1 MDPDREQQ
9 EPRPPDPGAE
19 HRLVAYGTLAP
30 GRPNHR
36 QLDGLVGRWM
46 EGHVNGSL
54 VEAGWGATFGY
65 PALVLDAAGPAVAAQ
80 VFESADLPAHWP
92 RLDEFEGPGYERVV
106 TTVHT
111 EAGDIDASIYVLRAL
126 DR

>member
-1 MDPDREQQ
+1 MDADPQQ
-9 EPRPPDPGAE
+9 PEPAVGPLGAI

-30 GRPNHR
+30 GRPNHH
-36 QLDGLVGRWM
+36 QLDGLAGRWLK
-46 EGHVNGSL
+46 GHVNGML
-54 VEAGWGATFGY
+54 VDAGWGAALGY
-65 PALVLDAAGPAVAAQ
+65 PALVLDPTSPAVAAQ

-111 EAGDIDASIYVLRAL
+111 DAGDIDASIYVAKAL
-126 DR
+126 DQ